1 MARTSSRPTWIGC
14 PKKAW
19 SFHSTWSVATH
30 ANPLPSVIERPRWCE
45 TGKSEPYRS
54 RRGPNSSRMATMG
67 SASQIAEVSN
77 QTFGRPRREAIDLV
91 VLGPWKPRAACARM
105 S

>member
-1 MARTSSRPTWIGC
+1 
-14 PKKAW
+14 
-19 SFHSTWSVATH
+19 
-30 ANPLPSVIERPRWCE
+30 
-45 TGKSEPYRS
+45 
-54 RRGPNSSRMATMG
+54 MG

-77 QTFGRPRREAIDLV
+77 QTFCRPRSEAIDLV